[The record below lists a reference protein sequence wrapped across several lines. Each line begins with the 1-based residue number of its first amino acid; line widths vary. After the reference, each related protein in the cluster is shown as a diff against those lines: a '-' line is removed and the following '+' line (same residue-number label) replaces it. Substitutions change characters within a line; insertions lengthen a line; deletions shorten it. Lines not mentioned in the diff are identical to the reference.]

1 MLHSHKT
8 PTLKAFPGKPC
19 TERSAGRCVRA
30 PATRAPAPAAP
41 LAGAATAGRSRRLL
55 VRALGV
61 RISVYRP
68 LHLFCTTFSVQQLC
82 SVLRPRPNPPPAR
95 RAPGPCILCPGRCGW
110 ARFCAPCLSRRPAAL
125 RVPDPT
131 RKALAP
137 RARIPPCFR
146 SQPAGSPEHAVHSC
160 TCYFTVPVLR
170 QARNASTQQQTGT
183 GATNSWL
190 FCCPRGHRFAAAAA
204 IPDGRATLSRAA

>member
-1 MLHSHKT
+1 LEVK
-8 PTLKAFPGKPC
+8 
-19 TERSAGRCVRA
+19 RSLES
-30 PATRAPAPAAP
+30 PAPNGAP
-41 LAGAATAGRSRRLL
+41 GAVCGRRRRGRRRLRRRWR
-55 VRALGV
+55 VRPQQGGPGV
-61 RISVYRP
+61 SWCVPSVCGSACIAHCICSARRSP
-68 LHLFCTTFSVQQLC
+68 SSSCARFCEPGRT
-82 SVLRPRPNPPPAR
+82 RRPPPAR
-95 RAPGPCILCPGRCGW
+95 RAPGPCILCPVRCDC